1 MQRSA
6 LAPAQYPSPHA
17 VVTPRSRVRVQFV
30 ASYPHS
36 SKSRGSLEAVFVRPT
51 NLRTLLEP
59 APGLR
64 HNSRMSDDLR
74 ARLVTAALQWETAF
88 GVAPAIT
95 SAVSEYDAAILIGS
109 TAEAYGVSCSTRTAV
124 SRGHD
129 FIFQNKRYQVKA
141 NRPSG
146 KPGSTVTLV
155 NKPKNYDW
163 DFLVWVLYDRAF
175 QMREAWLWPVEQY
188 RNQLGP
194 KTRISPG
201 DMRAGTRLF
210 PAAAVDTASSSAQNH
225 SFHAPQLHS

>member
-1 MQRSA
+1 
-6 LAPAQYPSPHA
+6 
-17 VVTPRSRVRVQFV
+17 
-30 ASYPHS
+30 
-36 SKSRGSLEAVFVRPT
+36 
-51 NLRTLLEP
+51 
-59 APGLR
+59 
-64 HNSRMSDDLR
+64 MSDDLR

-109 TAEAYGVSCSTRTAV
+109 TAEAYGVSCSTRTVV